1 MEQEILKRIVSNLR
15 CEKCNGS
22 FQPEEI
28 VVLGRKDNLWYLAVS
43 CSACS
48 NQEVVAALV
57 EEAGEPELPS
67 DLNESERKTFVAPIS
82 SDDVLNV
89 HMFLEDFD
97 GNFHALFPGAEG
109 SQPS

>member
-1 MEQEILKRIVSNLR
+1 MEQEILKRIVSSLR

-28 VVLGRKDNLWYLAVS
+28 VVLGRKDSLWYLAVN

-57 EEAGEPELPS
+57 EEAGEPELIS
-67 DLNESERKTFVAPIS
+67 DLNESERKMFVAPVG
-82 SDDVLNV
+82 SDDVLDV
-89 HMFLEDFD
+89 HMFLKDFD
-97 GNFHALFPGAEG
+97 GNFLTLFPRDEDQGPG
-109 SQPS
+109 

>member
-22 FQPEEI
+22 FQPEEV
-28 VVLGRKDNLWYLAVS
+28 VVLGRKENLWYLAAN

-57 EEAGEPELPS
+57 EGPGEPELLS
-67 DLNESERKTFVAPIS
+67 DLNEFERRTFVTPVS
-82 SDDVLNV
+82 SDDVLDV
-89 HMFLEDFD
+89 HMFLKDFNGD
-97 GNFHALFPGAEG
+97 FYALFPRAEG
-109 SQPS
+109 PGPS